1 MGKIKFVYFDVGGV
15 LLFWREA
22 LSALAKHHQK
32 TINDVDEVFHKYD
45 DLTCRGIITVQQL
58 SRGMH
63 KDLGLPYKEE
73 LDMSNFAKKYFR
85 PIIETHRFIKS
96 IAKKMPV
103 GLLTNIYLGFLEM
116 SFDHKF
122 LPRLKYSAI
131 IKSCDLGIIKPEKE
145 IYLHAQKMAGVESSE
160 ILFIDDYEK
169 NTAAAKKLGWQVF
182 TFNNSNIH
190 ESIKSIEEML

>member
-1 MGKIKFVYFDVGGV
+1 M
-15 LLFWREA
+15 
-22 LSALAKHHQK
+22 AKHHQK
-32 TINDVDEVFHKYD
+32 DVKEVYEIFHKYD
-45 DLTCRGIITVQQL
+45 DLTCRGIITPQQL

-63 KDLGLPYKEE
+63 KDLGRIYDEK
-73 LDMSNFAKKYFR
+73 LDISRLARKYFQ
-85 PIIETHRFIKS
+85 PIEKMHRLINKL
-96 IAKKMPV
+96 ADKMPV

-122 LPRLKYSAI
+122 LPKLKYSAI

-182 TFNNSNIH
+182 TFNNSKID